1 MCIID
6 IEYFDVDTIYIV
18 TRDTKLQKSSAGTCN
33 VMCCMPSIE
42 PIKLRGQIRM
52 LLSVKSIVNKNLIC
66 FMFVSRQV

>member
-18 TRDTKLQKSSAGTCN
+18 TRDTKLQQSLAATCN
-33 VMCCMPSIE
+33 VLVCHL
-42 PIKLRGQIRM
+42 LRGQIRM